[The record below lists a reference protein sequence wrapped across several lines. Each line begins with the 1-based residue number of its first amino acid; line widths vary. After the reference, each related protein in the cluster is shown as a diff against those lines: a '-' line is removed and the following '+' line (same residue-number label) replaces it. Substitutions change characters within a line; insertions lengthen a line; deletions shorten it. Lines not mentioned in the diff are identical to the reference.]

1 MQRLLLNT
9 LATILVFFC
18 LPACGKTKK
27 GIHIKMEPVRSYLTT
42 QAVNTLQNAAQNPAL
57 DYSLK
62 DPYIV
67 IEAVS
72 NDELSSFGPGVLAIA
87 SVGGFPCRIS
97 VAERTYT
104 FSQDWLNA
112 VIWHEIG
119 HCFDMDHSTDDN
131 DIMYKYAKPLSLFSQ
146 NSLNKFIG
154 RLYET
159 TH

>member
-27 GIHIKMEPVRSYLTT
+27 GIHIKMEPVRAYLTI
-42 QAVNTLQNAAQNPAL
+42 QAVNTLQSAAQNPAL
-57 DYSLK
+57 DYSAH
-62 DPYIV
+62 DPYIL

-72 NDELSSFGPGVLAIA
+72 DDELVRFGPGVLGVAT
-87 SVGGFPCRIS
+87 VGGFPCNIRI
-97 VAERTYT
+97 ANRTYSLT
-104 FSQDWLNA
+104 QDWLNS

-119 HCFDMDHSTDDN
+119 HCFEMNHSEDSN
-131 DIMYKYAKPLSLFSQ
+131 DIMYKYARPLSWYSQ
-146 NSLNKFIG
+146 DILNSFVG
-154 RLYET
+154 RLYDS